1 MIAKHLP
8 SCSAVETDV
17 EGSELDTTDRSRRFS
32 VQRLETVLNSDCTP
46 ELSPCTTQTLILNT
60 SRPIKIDLAPDINFE
75 TENKETAKRTERLLS
90 IASGGSNITSEE
102 LLINENID
110 FLIESSEKFS
120 GTTYSPSFNYTKS
133 DKSSS
138 VFDTFYSPKLLM
150 QSLPLSHPESDRE
163 SSFYWKKNFET
174 EEPGL
179 LIERLDLDEL
189 DVGIGIGNLEVKG
202 LEAKEGI
209 KEMRE
214 AMEARE
220 SSKIEKLRIMEQM
233 KGMFMN
239 NQSIDP
245 GDMSGLFEIGDGN
258 NREENKSE
266 WGCGLGCGKCS
277 LM

>member
-8 SCSAVETDV
+8 SCSAVETDA
-17 EGSELDTTDRSRRFS
+17 EGSELDTTDRSRLLS
-32 VQRLETVLNSDCTP
+32 VQRLETVLNSEQTS

-60 SRPIKIDLAPDINFE
+60 SRPIKIDLAPDVNFE

-110 FLIESSEKFS
+110 FLMESSEKFS
-120 GTTYSPSFNYTKS
+120 GTTYSPSFNLTKS

-150 QSLPLSHPESDRE
+150 QSLPLSHSESDLE

-174 EEPGL
+174 EDPGFL
-179 LIERLDLDEL
+179 VERLDLDEIE
-189 DVGIGIGNLEVKG
+189 VGIGIGNKEVKG
-202 LEAKEGI
+202 LEVKEGI
-209 KEMRE
+209 KEAKEVRE
-214 AMEARE
+214 T
-220 SSKIEKLRIMEQM
+220 SKIEKMRIMEQM
-233 KGMFMN
+233 KGMFLN

-245 GDMSGLFEIGDGN
+245 GDMSGLFEIGDGK
-258 NREENKSE
+258 NRDEDKSA